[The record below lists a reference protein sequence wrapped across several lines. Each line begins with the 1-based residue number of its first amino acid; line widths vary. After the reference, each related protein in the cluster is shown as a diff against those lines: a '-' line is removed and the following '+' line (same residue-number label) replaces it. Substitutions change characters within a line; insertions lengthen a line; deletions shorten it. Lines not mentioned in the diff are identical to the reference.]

1 MRKLPTGE
9 LCAGEPHAQ
18 FGGRGGRESFPTPI
32 IDQLLQVRWRPVK
45 DRSVTKADA
54 SSRMQTRLLL
64 SLSLATW
71 PPRLLWKQKYP
82 LE

>member
-1 MRKLPTGE
+1 MHSSEGGE
-9 LCAGEPHAQ
+9 DGSPSRPL
-18 FGGRGGRESFPTPI
+18 SST
-32 IDQLLQVRWRPVK
+32 QLLQVRWRPVK